1 MEYLIRNNS
10 LFLGLWFWLYTQH
23 LYHMIM
29 LQFFNPAGPR
39 WSPDSWC
46 PGGAAPCSP
55 LDTVQHYGMH
65 AQRDIQHN
73 NNCCFFLDYLGLKLM
88 ESQNLNLLSKFN
100 YLPSLR
106 NHRWWTDSPSDVVTH
121 GFWAT
126 LLSLTGASNFSI
138 SHWQTTSH
146 WRQKMKPILS
156 RVEWCK
162 QHKKKE
168 ERDFIHFL
176 CLCIEGEGQGGLYLT
191 PLRCHPQLN
200 LLKCQVYPAGWG
212 KIGI

>member
-10 LFLGLWFWLYTQH
+10 LFFGFVVLFIYTTLGL
-23 LYHMIM
+23 YHVIM

-39 WSPDSWC
+39 WSPDSCC
-46 PGGAAPCSP
+46 PGGGAAPCSP

-65 AQRDIQHN
+65 IQRDIQHNNNN
-73 NNCCFFLDYLGLKLM
+73 NNCCFFLDYLGLMLM
-88 ESQNLNLLSKFN
+88 ESQNC

-106 NHRWWTDSPSDVVTH
+106 NHRWWTDSPTNVVTH

-126 LLSLTGASNFSI
+126 LLSLTGASNFSV

-146 WRQKMKPILS
+146 WRQKMKPILR

-162 QHKKKE
+162 QHQKKGG
-168 ERDFIHFL
+168 ERLYPFFML
-176 CLCIEGEGQGGLYLT
+176 MQRGAGGRLYLT
-191 PLRCHPQLN
+191 PLRCYLQLN
-200 LLKCQVYPAGWG
+200 LLKCQVYPAGRG
-212 KIGI
+212 KIRI